1 MFAIITL
8 IRSGRRVT
16 WLALCLALFLPT
28 GIVLAGSTT
37 KVLSTNF
44 TLVNLSSTTNADVTA
59 LYFKADG
66 SVWDADNANESFTI
80 PMNFGQ
86 KIIAQYFDGTLSSGA
101 GSVVIS
107 STAPVG
113 SVVQV
118 QARGQT
124 PTMGAYSGLTLG
136 SAKYY
141 VPTVIRQRST
151 ASGLCNSQIVIQ
163 NTGGF
168 ASNAVTVNFV
178 ASPGSGF
185 SNWTK
190 TGITI
195 AAYASN
201 IYDVADESAS
211 NLPDG
216 WYGSAVVN
224 SEASK
229 QIAVV
234 ANLFCGPDSLQTFN
248 AFPQESPSTGW
259 SVPLFT
265 SRLSNGLSTPVSVM
279 NLSGSEIAIDAILMS
294 CQSTVSSP
302 STFTA
307 RNASAIPNNASFAFN
322 PVVDMTLPANWTGA
336 CRITSPA
343 NVVAF
348 VQMRKPGVTSEAAA
362 YEAFRSDG
370 TDTQVVI
377 PLVSKRQLNG
387 FATAVTIQNLD
398 PTNAAY
404 VHLTYT
410 PSADYVA
417 GGGSATPIEF
427 NRTIAGGGNLV
438 QNHRLVGDV
447 PELPTYWYGTLLV
460 EAQPATTARP
470 LAAFVQLTNYL
481 APPGDTLMAH
491 NAFSLP

>member
-1 MFAIITL
+1 
-8 IRSGRRVT
+8 
-16 WLALCLALFLPT
+16 
-28 GIVLAGSTT
+28 LAGSTT
-37 KVLSTNF
+37 KALSTNF
-44 TLVNLSSTTNADVTA
+44 TLVNLSETVDADVTA
-59 LYFKADG
+59 LYFKSDG

-86 KIIAQYFDGTLSSGA
+86 KIIAQYFDGTLTSGA
-101 GSVVIS
+101 GSVVIT

-113 SVVQV
+113 SVVQL

-124 PTMGAYSGLTLG
+124 PTMGAYSGIAPG

-151 ASGLCNSQIVIQ
+151 ANGICNSQLVIQ
-163 NTGGF
+163 NTDGF
-168 ASNAVTVNFV
+168 GTNTVTVDFV

-190 TGITI
+190 TGLTI

-201 IYDVADESAS
+201 IYDIADVSAS

-224 SEASK
+224 SEALK

-265 SRLSNGLSTPVSVM
+265 SRLSNGLSTPVSIM
-279 NLSGSEIAIDAILMS
+279 NLSGSEIAVGGIVMS
-294 CQSTVSSP
+294 CKSTVSSP
-302 STFTA
+302 TTF
-307 RNASAIPNNASFAFN
+307 SAGNPSAVPNNASFAFN
-322 PVVDMTLPANWTGA
+322 PVVDMTLPGNWTGA
-336 CRITSPA
+336 CRIASTG

-348 VQMRKPGVTSEAAA
+348 VQMRRPGVTSEVAA
-362 YEAFRSDG
+362 YEAFRTDG
-370 TDTQVVI
+370 TDTRVVI

-410 PSADYVA
+410 PSAAYVA

-427 NRTIAGGGNLV
+427 DRTIAGGGNLV
-438 QNHRLVGDV
+438 QNHRLVDDV
-447 PELPTYWYGTLLV
+447 PEVPVYWYGTLLV
-460 EAQPATTARP
+460 EAQSATTARP

-481 APPGDTLMAH
+481 APPGDTFMAH
-491 NAFSLP
+491 NAFTLP